1 MLHPIHDSDPCPT
14 SEIRET
20 RNPGGEAG
28 RSPSFLSTVIEKAG
42 IAVAVYDTKGHCVFS
57 STNMASMMGETREA
71 WCRRRLWDVGAW
83 KLAGLLRDVMQT
95 LVDGNPR
102 CCGFDVPG
110 LGRRVGTVNRIGD
123 SEHALVAVTATALT
137 PSTPP
142 PREVTIDD
150 LKAFAQATAHRVNNG
165 LVQATCALDMLLEQS
180 QEDSR
185 SHRMLLQQALD
196 SVLRVSEGVTEA
208 AETLVRGP
216 RPSFTVD
223 LREVVEEVVRTLS
236 HEDGARTVVNRSSLD
251 QLRNTPGSA
260 EEIRRA
266 IRHVVLNALEA
277 CPHGSVQIEGFVVR
291 NEELAFLSSGDVVQ
305 AGSYAVLEVV
315 DEGPGLGADAM
326 KRATL
331 PFFSTKL
338 LGRGLGLATT
348 AKIARDHG
356 GGVDMNTRP
365 DGRTTV
371 RVWLALSSD
380 DAEVAR

>member
-1 MLHPIHDSDPCPT
+1 MFHPIHDSDPCKS
-14 SEIRET
+14 SEIRAPKQPRE
-20 RNPGGEAG
+20 RDL
-28 RSPSFLSTVIEKAG
+28 SPALLSDVIEKAG
-42 IAVAVYDTKGHCVFS
+42 IAIAVYDTQGCCLFS
-57 STNMASMMGETREA
+57 SNNMAWMMGETLEVWRQ
-71 WCRRRLWDVGAW
+71 RRLWDVREW
-83 KLAGLLRDVMQT
+83 KLAGLLREVMRT
-95 LVDGNPR
+95 LADGNPR
-102 CCGFDVPG
+102 SCEFELPG
-110 LGRRVGTVNRIGD
+110 LGRRVLTVNRIGD
-123 SEHALVAVTATALT
+123 AEHGLAAVTATG
-137 PSTPP
+137 PSRSAPP
-142 PREVTIDD
+142 PREVTLED

-180 QEDSR
+180 QADSR

-208 AETLVRGP
+208 AETLLRGP
-216 RPSFTVD
+216 RPFLTVD
-223 LREVVEEVVRTLS
+223 LGDLVEDVVRTLS
-236 HEDGARTVVNRSSLD
+236 HDDGARTVVNRSSLD

-277 CPHGSVQIEGFVVR
+277 CPHGRVQIEASVVR
-291 NEELAFLSSGDVVQ
+291 NGELAFLSSGDVVQ
-305 AGSYAVLEVV
+305 PGRYAVLEVV
-315 DEGPGLGADAM
+315 DEGPGLGPDAT

-356 GGVDMNTRP
+356 GGVDMTSRP
-365 DGRTTV
+365 DGGTIV
-371 RVWLALSSD
+371 RVWLAMSAD

>member
-1 MLHPIHDSDPCPT
+1 MFHPIHDSDPCKS
-14 SEIRET
+14 SEIRAPKQPRE
-20 RNPGGEAG
+20 RDL
-28 RSPSFLSTVIEKAG
+28 SPALLSDVIEKAG
-42 IAVAVYDTKGHCVFS
+42 IAIAVYDTQGCCLFS
-57 STNMASMMGETREA
+57 LNNMVWMMGETLEV
-71 WCRRRLWDVGAW
+71 WCQRRLWDVREW
-83 KLAGLLRDVMQT
+83 KLAGLLREVMRT
-95 LVDGNPR
+95 LADGNPR
-102 CCGFDVPG
+102 SCEFELPG
-110 LGRRVGTVNRIGD
+110 LGRRVLTVNRIGD
-123 SEHALVAVTATALT
+123 AEHGLAAVTATG
-137 PSTPP
+137 PSRSAPP
-142 PREVTIDD
+142 PREVTLED

-180 QEDSR
+180 QADSR

-208 AETLVRGP
+208 AETLLRGP
-216 RPSFTVD
+216 RPFLTVD
-223 LREVVEEVVRTLS
+223 LGDLVEDVVRTLS
-236 HEDGARTVVNRSSLD
+236 HDDGARTVVNRSSLD

-277 CPHGSVQIEGFVVR
+277 CPHGRVQIEASVVR
-291 NEELAFLSSGDVVQ
+291 NGELAFLSSGDVVQ
-305 AGSYAVLEVV
+305 PGSYAVLEVV
-315 DEGPGLGADAM
+315 DEGPGLGADAT

-356 GGVDMNTRP
+356 GGVDMTSRP
-365 DGRTTV
+365 DGGTIV
-371 RVWLALSSD
+371 RVWLAMSAD